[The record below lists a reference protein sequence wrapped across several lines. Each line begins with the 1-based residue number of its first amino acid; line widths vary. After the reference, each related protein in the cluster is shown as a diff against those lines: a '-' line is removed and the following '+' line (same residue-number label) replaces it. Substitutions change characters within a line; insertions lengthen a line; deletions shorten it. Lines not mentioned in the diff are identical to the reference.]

1 MKKNILI
8 IGSTGFIGQNI
19 VEKLL
24 HTECNIIL
32 LVRDSSKVPNHFYN
46 HESIAIIKTNLKNI
60 MSLKKYITKHDINI
74 VIHLASSLIPSSS
87 CNEFNKEMN
96 EIIIPTYA
104 LLEHL
109 SEKNIKVIFFS
120 SGGTIYGN
128 IKEERVKENDA
139 LRPINYYGYS
149 KLMIENH
156 IQFLNRTKNLS
167 FLILR
172 PSNVYGKHQRLD
184 AKQGFI
190 AVAIGKLLSD
200 SPLEIWGDGEIIRD
214 YIDVEDLALL
224 VNKIINSDITNKILN
239 VGSGQGTS
247 LNQIIKYL
255 ETNVGKKIKV
265 HYKNSR
271 KIDVDK
277 IVLDIKKLQFY
288 FDYKPKNLQK
298 SIKDFLTYLKVE
310 LEKNQS
316 MRVEN
321 ENYSYNQ

>member
-8 IGSTGFIGQNI
+8 IGSTGFMGQNI
-19 VEKLL
+19 IEKLL
-24 HTECNIIL
+24 DTECNMIL

-46 HESIAIIKTNLKNI
+46 HGSITIIKINLKNI
-60 MSLKKYITKHDINI
+60 ISLKKCIINHDINI
-74 VIHLASSLIPSSS
+74 VIHLASGLIPSSS
-87 CNEFNKEMN
+87 YKEFNKEMN
-96 EIIIPTYA
+96 EIIIPTYT
-104 LLEHL
+104 LLEYL
-109 SEKNIKVIFFS
+109 SENNIKIVFFS

-128 IKEERVKENDA
+128 VKEESVKEDHV

-156 IQFLNRTKNLS
+156 IQFLHRTKNLS

-184 AKQGFI
+184 AQQGFI
-190 AVAIGKLLSD
+190 AVAIGKLLSN
-200 SPLEIWGDGEIIRD
+200 SPLEIWGDGEVIRD

-224 VNKIINSDITNKILN
+224 TNKIINSDITNKILN
-239 VGSGQGTS
+239 IGSGQGTS

-255 ETNVGKKIKV
+255 EINTGKRIKV

-277 IVLDIKKLQFY
+277 IILDIQKLQFY
-288 FDYKPKNLQK
+288 FNYKPKNLQK
-298 SIKDFLTYLKVE
+298 SIKDFLTYFNVE
-310 LEKNQS
+310 LEKTKI
-316 MRVEN
+316 
-321 ENYSYNQ
+321 